1 MKRTVAA
8 LVMAVGF
15 AVATAQAGEGWL
27 TDLDKAKAQAK
38 ELNRPIL
45 VDFSGSDWCG
55 WCIKSRQGGFFRAR
69 VQGLCKGEF
78 GATAAGFSQEKKLAC
93 SGSKSQ

>member
-1 MKRTVAA
+1 MSHETDCCR

-15 AVATAQAGEGWL
+15 GCQAQAGEGWL

-55 WCIKSRQGGFFRAR
+55 
-69 VQGLCKGEF
+69 
-78 GATAAGFSQEKKLAC
+78 GA
-93 SGSKSQ
+93 